1 MDMITLPEPRKRQ
14 ALKKA
19 WVIRWN
25 MPTDQAPAPIATNMK
40 PSWLTV
46 E

>member
-1 MDMITLPEPRKRQ
+1 M
-14 ALKKA
+14 KKA
-19 WVIRWN
+19 WVIMWN
-25 MPTDQAPAPIATNMK
+25 TAATYAPEPTARNMK